1 MRARTLIEVIKYK
14 ILLTNLY
21 HYESSY
27 VRVNNSRSN
36 GSFTGKKINK
46 KKKKKLLNIVLY

>member
-36 GSFTGKKINK
+36 GSFTGKNIRK